1 MINGMNAM
9 RVIDPSA
16 WSVHPS
22 ARMLLRSLRL
32 AAVVAGIGLVMASGM
47 ARAEDPEDDEDA
59 TFEDKLIKNIM
70 TGIGGTN
77 MDNRGITYRER
88 SPLVVPPKL
97 DLPPPETGKTAVN
110 LPNWPNDPSVAEQK
124 RMRELNKKS
133 KVTGVES
140 ARPLTPAELAA
151 GKTKAT
157 TPTESL
163 NPGNSSTNP
172 VLSPSQLG
180 YTGGLFSNMFGG
192 PTTETAPFTGEPTRE
207 TLTQP
212 PVGYQTPSPNYA
224 YGTGPKESLNNQR
237 VDVMTGK
244 EVKN

>member
-1 MINGMNAM
+1 M

-16 WSVHPS
+16 WSVRPS

-47 ARAEDPEDDEDA
+47 ARAEDPEEDEDA

-110 LPNWPNDPSVAEQK
+110 LPNWPKDPSEAERK
-124 RMRELNKKS
+124 RIKELNKKS
-133 KVTGVES
+133 KVSGIES
-140 ARPLTPAELAA
+140 ARPLTPSELAA
-151 GKTKAT
+151 GKTAAT
-157 TPTESL
+157 TPTEPMT
-163 NPGNSSTNP
+163 PGNSANNP
-172 VLSPSQLG
+172 ILSPSQLG
-180 YTGGLFSNMFGG
+180 YTGGIFSTMFGG
-192 PTTETAPFTGEPTRE
+192 SSVETAPFTGEPSRE

-224 YGTGPKESLNNQR
+224 YGTGPKESLNNQHT
-237 VDVMTGK
+237 DIMTGK
-244 EVKN
+244 EIKN